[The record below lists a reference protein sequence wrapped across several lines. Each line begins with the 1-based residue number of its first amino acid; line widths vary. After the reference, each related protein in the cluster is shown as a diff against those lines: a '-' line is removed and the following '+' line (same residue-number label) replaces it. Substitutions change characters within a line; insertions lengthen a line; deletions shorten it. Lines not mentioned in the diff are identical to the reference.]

1 MRVFQAIKTVYVWMK
16 KLTIISVFLFT
27 LSSFFAFSNDLM
39 DETDDK
45 IIEAIQHGNAKEL
58 AKFFNNTLDLNTP
71 ENEGTFSK
79 AQAEVVMKD
88 FFSKNPP
95 KSFKI
100 NHQGS
105 SNDGSH
111 FFIGLY
117 TTQKQNFRAYFLI
130 KKVGEQY
137 LIQLLQFEKE

>member
-1 MRVFQAIKTVYVWMK
+1 MIFASRYLNCIIMK
-16 KLTIISVFLFT
+16 KLTIIIVFLIAVF
-27 LSSFFAFSNDLM
+27 SFFAFSKSLIEKTE
-39 DETDDK
+39 DEIVESIKD
-45 IIEAIQHGNAKEL
+45 GNAKEL
-58 AKFFNNTLDLNTP
+58 AKFFNNTLDLNIP
-71 ENEGTFSK
+71 GNEGTFSR
-79 AQAEVVMKD
+79 AQAEVVMRD
-88 FFSKNPP
+88 FFFKNPP

-117 TTQKQNFRAYFLI
+117 TTQKQSFRTYFLV
-130 KKVGEQY
+130 KKVDEQY

>member
-1 MRVFQAIKTVYVWMK
+1 LIFASRYLNCIIMK
-16 KLTIISVFLFT
+16 KLTIIIVFLIAVF
-27 LSSFFAFSNDLM
+27 SFFAFSKSLIEKTE
-39 DETDDK
+39 DEIVESIKD
-45 IIEAIQHGNAKEL
+45 GNAKEL
-58 AKFFNNTLDLNTP
+58 AKFFNNTLDLNIP
-71 ENEGTFSK
+71 GNEGTFSR
-79 AQAEVVMKD
+79 AQAEVVMRD
-88 FFSKNPP
+88 FFFKNPP

-117 TTQKQNFRAYFLI
+117 TTQKQSFRTYFLV
-130 KKVGEQY
+130 KKVDEQY

>member
-1 MRVFQAIKTVYVWMK
+1 MK
-16 KLTIISVFLFT
+16 KLTIIIVFLIAVF
-27 LSSFFAFSNDLM
+27 SFFAFSKSLIEKTE
-39 DETDDK
+39 DEIVESIKD
-45 IIEAIQHGNAKEL
+45 GNAKEL
-58 AKFFNNTLDLNTP
+58 AKFFNNTLDLNIP
-71 ENEGTFSK
+71 GNEGTFSR
-79 AQAEVVMKD
+79 AQAEVVMRD
-88 FFSKNPP
+88 FFFKNPP

-117 TTQKQNFRAYFLI
+117 TTQKQSFRTYFLV
-130 KKVGEQY
+130 KKVDEQY